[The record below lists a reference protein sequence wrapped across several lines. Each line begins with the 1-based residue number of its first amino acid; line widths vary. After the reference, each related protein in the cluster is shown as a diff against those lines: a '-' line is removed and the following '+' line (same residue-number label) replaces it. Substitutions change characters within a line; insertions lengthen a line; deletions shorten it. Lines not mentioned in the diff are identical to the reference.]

1 VVGRGHFRLRYYPPK
16 EAHTMNVLEDT
27 PRGRLLAAL
36 DEFARETAG
45 TADRDLDVAVAYV
58 IHDHDYDDDGDV
70 QYRRTERFGLI
81 AVYGA
86 HGEWEQLPRSSGL
99 SLLQRAT
106 FSFDRKTLGEIEQEA

>member
-1 VVGRGHFRLRYYPPK
+1 MKTH
-16 EAHTMNVLEDT
+16 EDT

-45 TADRDLDVAVAYV
+45 TADCDLDVAVAYV
-58 IHDHDYDDDGDV
+58 IHDHDYDGDGDGDV

-86 HGEWEQLPRSSGL
+86 HGEWEQLPRSPGL

-106 FSFDRKTLGEIEQEA
+106 LSFDRKTLGEIEQEA